1 MDIYK
6 DNIFTNPF
14 DTICVFNTNDIK
26 DAILKLESYSK
37 DSYLIGYIRYDL
49 KDMLLGGQ
57 FVLDKPLLYFNV
69 YKTYKKYTPPKNPL
83 IQDIKITPSISLNDY
98 LNDISLI
105 KNEIAF
111 GNTYEV
117 NYAINF

>member
-6 DNIFTNPF
+6 DKIFTNPF

-98 LNDISLI
+98 LNDISL
-105 KNEIAF
+105 
-111 GNTYEV
+111 
-117 NYAINF
+117 